1 MKIPQI
7 DKIENKNNKP
17 QSNIKLLFPKSPIK
31 PNSDFIAIIIND
43 VATAFFI
50 GNFANNIKAGIIKN
64 PPPAPTIP
72 VKTPTIKPSKVKI
85 KLL

>member
-43 VATAFFI
+43 VATAF
-50 GNFANNIKAGIIKN
+50 
-64 PPPAPTIP
+64 
-72 VKTPTIKPSKVKI
+72 S
-85 KLL
+85 